1 MKAMQRL
8 VLGLSLFSYV
18 PMAWPTTQARA
29 VFLLSSGNSMPMLE
43 VKNDQPQRGILKDVA
58 LALASELNRQAQFK
72 VLPRKRLEQELVSGS
87 ADLYCYT
94 MPKWL
99 SADVQWSQPLIR
111 NHDVIATRADTRPP
125 KSLGELKGKPLGTV
139 LGYVYPELEQ
149 TLGPAFRRDD
159 GFSETQ
165 NLRKLL
171 ANRHNYLLISEAEWL
186 YLRSNPTMRA
196 QLNPDYLRIS
206 SYDNYC
212 ALSRKSSISLQ
223 SLNSAIAKLKKQNR
237 FTAIQ
242 SQYY

>member
-1 MKAMQRL
+1 MKRMQKL
-8 VLGLSLFSYV
+8 AIALGLITWASL
-18 PMAWPTTQARA
+18 AWPSTPPRV

-58 LALASELNRQAQFK
+58 LALATELNRQAEFK
-72 VLPRKRLEQELVSGS
+72 VLPRKRLEQELIAGS

-111 NHDVIATRADTRPP
+111 NHDVIATRADTLAP
-125 KSLGELKGKPLGTV
+125 KSVLELKGKTVGTV

-149 TLGPAFRRDD
+149 ALGPAFRRDD
-159 GFSETQ
+159 GLNETQ

-171 ANRHNYLLISEAEWL
+171 ANRHSYLLISEPEWL
-186 YLRSNPTMRA
+186 YLRSNLAMRT
-196 QLNPDYLRIS
+196 QLNSDYLRIS

-212 ALSRKSSISLQ
+212 ALSRKSAISLQ

-237 FTAIQ
+237 FSAIQ